1 MMSEDSIFSRV
12 ETALEGEAGEVQQ
25 ELDVV
30 RQALE
35 ELLRSGDPKEKASAR
50 RARLAVDRTQ
60 ALFDDLFVLR
70 EKMQG
75 EAATPQE

>member
-1 MMSEDSIFSRV
+1 MSEESIFSRV
-12 ETALEGEAGEVQQ
+12 ETALEGDENEVRQ
-25 ELDVV
+25 ELAVV
-30 RQALE
+30 RGALD

-60 ALFDDLFVLR
+60 ALFDDLFALR

-75 EAATPQE
+75 EAATPED